1 MNIDESVIQQFH
13 EMKKPPPPEQRRVSK
28 KKNFCFYHVECLR
41 QFLSF
46 SGILIITLLS
56 SLLLSLIIMSQKFL
70 MTFLFLKMPYFLHEI
85 TKLNNTSLYSSFHGQ
100 MNLSG

>member
-41 QFLSF
+41 
-46 SGILIITLLS
+46 
-56 SLLLSLIIMSQKFL
+56 
-70 MTFLFLKMPYFLHEI
+70 H
-85 TKLNNTSLYSSFHGQ
+85 
-100 MNLSG
+100 